1 MDKITFT
8 KAIKMCRDTGHTLW
22 HIKWY
27 PPLEREHPD
36 CSHFVVSRGG
46 DHRERKYHLALVI
59 RNERAERRH
68 RLQELRKEGRNAM
81 AEILEEQWQA
91 EEAEAGDC
99 F

>member
-1 MDKITFT
+1 MEKITFSE
-8 KAIKMCRDTGHTLW
+8 AQKMCRGTGHTLW

-27 PPLEREHPD
+27 PPLARESPD

-59 RNERAERRH
+59 RNIRAERRH
-68 RLQELRKEGRNAM
+68 RLQELRKEGRRAM

-91 EEAEAGDC
+91 EKIDYES
-99 F
+99 